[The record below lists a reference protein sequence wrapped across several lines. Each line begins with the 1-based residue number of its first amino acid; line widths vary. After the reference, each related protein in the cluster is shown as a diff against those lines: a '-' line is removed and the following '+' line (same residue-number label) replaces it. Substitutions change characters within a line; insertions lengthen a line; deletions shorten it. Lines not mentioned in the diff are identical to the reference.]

1 MILTGLK
8 VVLVAFLII
17 GVAVLIV
24 SFIRKSREKGFPTPE
39 SSSQFWQ
46 IKGAM
51 PPTPKPDWV
60 EREANA
66 DDERPQPY

>member
-1 MILTGLK
+1 VILVAVK
-8 VVLVAFLII
+8 VALVAFLVV
-17 GVAVLIV
+17 GVAVLMI

-66 DDERPQPY
+66 DERPPDR

>member
-1 MILTGLK
+1 MILVAVK
-8 VVLVAFLII
+8 VALVAFLVV
-17 GVAVLIV
+17 GVAVLMI

-66 DDERPQPY
+66 DDEYPPDR

>member
-1 MILTGLK
+1 VIVEIAK
-8 VVLVAFLII
+8 FALVAFLVI
-17 GVAVLIV
+17 GVAVLTI

-51 PPTPKPDWV
+51 PPTPKPHWV
-60 EREANA
+60 EQDSKAE
-66 DDERPQPY
+66 DERPRD

>member
-1 MILTGLK
+1 MILVILK
-8 VVLVAFLII
+8 IALVAFLII
-17 GVAVLIV
+17 GVAVLTI
-24 SFIRKSREKGFPTPE
+24 SFIRTSREKGFPTPE

-60 EREANA
+60 ERGHNA
-66 DDERPQPY
+66 DDERPHD